1 MTRLEAAF
9 TTGAALLITA
19 GTATAYHH
27 MWWETAMFT
36 AVGLGL
42 LEGAARERHAR
53 RIRQQRARAIA
64 QRAALLARG
73 HAVIEP
79 PQPCCQFWASSS
91 GAVHGADCTRPAAAR
106 GSLTEA
112 EQQLLARLDPDL
124 KDSA

>member
-9 TTGAALLITA
+9 TLGATLLITA
-19 GTATAYHH
+19 ATATAYHH
-27 MWWETAMFT
+27 MWWETSMFT

-53 RIRQQRARAIA
+53 RIREQRARAIA

-79 PQPCCQFWASSS
+79 PRPCCQFWASSN
-91 GAVHGADCTRPAAAR
+91 GAIHGHDCTRPAAAR
-106 GSLTEA
+106 SSLSLA
-112 EQQLLARLDPDL
+112 EQQLLARLDDDL